1 MKETMPQ
8 DIEVRYIL
16 PAIRREL
23 TNAFIEKHKLNQKE
37 AAKLLGMTEAAIS
50 QYRHSKR
57 AKEVVFSDEVLNQIR
72 ASADKILGDRK
83 NKQRLVAEI
92 YRISG
97 LAKVRHIICDLHR
110 AQSKDLKD
118 CSICFEEGLIQV
130 QPH

>member
-1 MKETMPQ
+1 MPQ

-23 TNAFIEKHKLNQKE
+23 AKEFIERHKMNQKE

-57 AKEVVFSDEVLNQIR
+57 AKEVVFSDEVLKQVR
-72 ASADKILGDRK
+72 HSAERILGDRK

-97 LAKVRHIICDLHR
+97 LTKVRHIICDLHR
-110 AQSKDLKD
+110 AQSKELRD
-118 CSICFEEGLIQV
+118 CSICFEEGLIQIK
-130 QPH
+130 

>member
-1 MKETMPQ
+1 MLYSLRPQKYFLAYFQDYRRFPFFTIFIYNLTIVKSMKETMPQ

-72 ASADKILGDRK
+72 A
-83 NKQRLVAEI
+83 
-92 YRISG
+92 
-97 LAKVRHIICDLHR
+97 
-110 AQSKDLKD
+110 
-118 CSICFEEGLIQV
+118 
-130 QPH
+130 